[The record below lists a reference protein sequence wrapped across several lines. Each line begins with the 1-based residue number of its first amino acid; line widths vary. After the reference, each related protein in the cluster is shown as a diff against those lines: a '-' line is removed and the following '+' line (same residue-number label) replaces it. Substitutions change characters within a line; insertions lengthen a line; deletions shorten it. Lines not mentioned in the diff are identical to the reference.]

1 MSYRPVTV
9 RADPFQRE
17 FASHQSC
24 RISRQPAVGRSTP
37 IPPYVVSAQYVEI
50 RKVPGTYLNIVWPS
64 HGISVKLA
72 VEPVLE
78 FSRFMCDPVVQAM

>member
-1 MSYRPVTV
+1 MMSYRPVTV

-17 FASHQSC
+17 IASHQSC
-24 RISRQPAVGRSTP
+24 RISRRPAVARLTP
-37 IPPYVVSAQYVEI
+37 IYPYVTSYVDI
-50 RKVPGTYLNIVWPS
+50 REVPGTFLDIVRPS
-64 HGISVKLA
+64 HNVSVKLA